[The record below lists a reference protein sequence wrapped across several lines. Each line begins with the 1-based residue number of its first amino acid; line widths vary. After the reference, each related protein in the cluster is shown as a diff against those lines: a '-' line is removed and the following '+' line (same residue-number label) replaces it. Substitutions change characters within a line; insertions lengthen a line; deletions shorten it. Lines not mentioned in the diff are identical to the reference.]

1 METEKKEKKEMRA
14 AYPYLGSCVG
24 CPLGQKI
31 KIKRSEQATSA
42 FPSAASA
49 ARFLALSLAMHTTH
63 IYDSEPRVFSPP
75 GLYSVYLCVVCCKW
89 IPDGLMN
96 SGGVR
101 EERILRYGAGR
112 QTD

>member
-49 ARFLALSLAMHTTH
+49 ARFLALSLAMHTH
-63 IYDSEPRVFSPP
+63 IYIFMTPSPES
-75 GLYSVYLCVVCCKW
+75 SVHQGCILSTCAWSVVN
-89 IPDGLMN
+89 G
-96 SGGVR
+96 S
-101 EERILRYGAGR
+101 
-112 QTD
+112 QTA